1 MLTALTRNEIRQAEL
16 NAINGG
22 ITEIDLIERA
32 GCALFNC
39 ANFVDKK
46 IVVFCGSGKNGADG
60 LALACNL
67 TREGRDVSVIFVF
80 DKICDEGKYF
90 FDKYVKLQGKYK
102 KYVEQE
108 KIDADIVVDCIFGTG
123 LNKIVEGV
131 ASSAINEINSSNA
144 FVISAD
150 IPSGLDADS
159 GDVLGVAVKADLT
172 VSFSQ
177 CKVGY
182 EFGFGRDFVGKVVYG
197 DMPIPMFNGKVNFL
211 DESDIVLKRRS
222 INIHKGTAGRVY
234 IIAGSP
240 TFIGAAILA
249 ERAACAAL
257 KSGAGLVTLVVPH
270 SLKEVYQKRVTEC
283 TLSFLPDNEGSILFD
298 KYMLDKI
305 IEKADAICIG
315 MGLGTN
321 PELSMTVQYLID
333 NFNKPLIIDADAIN
347 CLSGIRVKFK
357 PNVILTPHVKEFERL
372 LGRKILNPI
381 EDGKSFTK
389 TNNVNLHLKSTCS
402 LTFSPYTDCILGN
415 RTLGNELAKGGSG
428 DVLSGIIT
436 ALAVNCPNE
445 ELGIAVALAAE
456 IHRRTAHEAT
466 NGQNERSILASD
478 VVDELGKYLK
488 NVPEE

>member
-22 ITEIDLIERA
+22 VTEIDLIERA
-32 GCALFNC
+32 GLALFGC

-46 IVVFCGSGKNGADG
+46 TVIFCGSGKNGADG

-67 TREGRDVSVIFVF
+67 MRNGLEVNVILLF
-80 DKICDEGKYF
+80 DKICEEGKHF

-102 KYVEQE
+102 KYVEHE
-108 KIDADIVVDCIFGTG
+108 IIDADIIVDCIFGTG
-123 LNKIVEGV
+123 LNKVVDGI
-131 ASSAINEINSSNA
+131 ALSAINDINISDA
-144 FVISAD
+144 FVVSAD
-150 IPSGLDADS
+150 IPSGLDADT
-159 GDVLGVAVKADLT
+159 GEVLGVAVKADLT

-182 EFGFGRDFVGKVVYG
+182 ELGSGRDFVGEVVYA

-211 DESDIVLKRRS
+211 DESDIVLKHR
-222 INIHKGTAGRVY
+222 NVNMHKGSAGRVY

-257 KSGAGLVTLVVPH
+257 KSGSGLVTLVVPH
-270 SLKEVYQKRVTEC
+270 SLREVYQKRVIEC

-298 KYMLDKI
+298 KFMLDTI
-305 IEKADAICIG
+305 IEKADVICIG

-321 PELSMTVQYLID
+321 SELSTIVQYLID
-333 NFNKPLIIDADAIN
+333 SFDKPIVIDADAIN
-347 CLSGIRVKFK
+347 CLSGKQVKFK

-372 LGRKILNPI
+372 LGRKIVNPI
-381 EDGKSFTK
+381 NDGKEFVK
-389 TNNVNLHLKSTCS
+389 INNVNLHLKSTCS

-428 DVLSGIIT
+428 DVLSGIIS
-436 ALAVNCPNE
+436 ALAVDCPNE
-445 ELGIAVALAAE
+445 ELGISVALAAE
-456 IHRRTAHEAT
+456 IHRRAAHQAT
-466 NGQNERSILASD
+466 NNQNERSVLASE
-478 VVDELGKYLK
+478 VVDELGYYLK
-488 NVPEE
+488 NVHEE